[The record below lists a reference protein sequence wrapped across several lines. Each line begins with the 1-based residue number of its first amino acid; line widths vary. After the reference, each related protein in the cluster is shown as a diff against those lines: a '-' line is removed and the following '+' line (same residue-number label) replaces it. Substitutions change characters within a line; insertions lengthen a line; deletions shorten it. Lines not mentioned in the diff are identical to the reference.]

1 MGAIN
6 ERDIMR
12 KLLVL
17 MVSALSLTAAG
28 CGGAA
33 ADPSD
38 AAAAPETGSRS
49 VQAAGL
55 QVTRFITPRFAVE
68 QDREGVKTLY
78 PIRSEVI
85 DRKNPISTRPSGWE
99 SGNSPAASVTCNS
112 FSVTQVSTGARV
124 CGMKCTDNTYYKM
137 DCNADIFADGFDIV
151 ATE

>member
-1 MGAIN
+1 MHGASDK
-6 ERDIMR
+6 RDIMR
-12 KLLVL
+12 KLFG
-17 MVSALSLTAAG
+17 MVVALSLTAAG

-33 ADPSD
+33 TDTS
-38 AAAAPETGSRS
+38 AAPETNSES

-55 QVTRFITPRFAVE
+55 QETRFVTPRYVVE
-68 QDREGVKTLY
+68 QNLEGAKTLF
-78 PIRSEVI
+78 PIRNQVI
-85 DRKNPISTRPSGWE
+85 DRKNPISTKPTGWQ

-137 DCNADIFADGFDIV
+137 DCNADIFASGFDII